1 MMPRTAELA
10 RLLHLRHQF
19 FGRCHLLGFES
30 ADNRILVGRRLN
42 ARTYANDSLY
52 YTRLKFP
59 KNHISGTSASRLYS
73 KKDANIKAAASLS
86 SSISSATSMSNDATS
101 KVKTTKK
108 SATEPKRIMKI
119 QTVTDTDTPTQLAP
133 VSETKKMEVRTARGI
148 LSITATIEDS
158 KINDIVFEKT
168 KAPVATELPIPP
180 AKVSINELLKE
191 TAQEAAAQLQTSPT
205 IEAAATAATVAA
217 ATAKAKEAIA
227 RATLPKVTASA
238 KAETEKV
245 NGTKQKIVSQAK
257 TAATTVVENVLQK
270 PKRILVDF
278 NRSSLERNF
287 ITPARAMSD
296 FLLKAVDLESLS
308 TIKRRSPY
316 EQEPPIT
323 VYWRK
328 DVEAKA
334 IGVWGSR
341 ENLLKEQLK
350 REVERKKHQ
359 QNLFTVKRR
368 LRDYRREIG
377 SRTVVVESEPGLT
390 GKSGKVV
397 LIAVGINSLNFLFKA
412 CGWVYTGSHSMFAES
427 IHSLADTINQLIL
440 AYGIHKSTQMADSDH
455 PYGYSNMKYVS
466 SLISGVGIFC
476 VGAGLSVYHG
486 ITGLMHPEPV
496 EDFFWAFF
504 ILGGSLVSE
513 GATLIVAL
521 NELQRAAKCSG
532 VTFKEYV
539 LSGKDPCVNV
549 VLTEDAAAV
558 TSVAVAATCMGLTS
572 FTGLPVFDAVGSL
585 LVGGILGA
593 VASFI
598 IYTNATALV
607 GKSIS
612 EDLLNKINAE
622 LESDVMIRA
631 IHDVKGIDMG
641 NSLIRYKAEMD
652 FDGRELTRSYLDKQD
667 LNDLLKTV
675 QSFQKVE
682 ELEEFLLKHGENIVD
697 LMGGEI
703 DRIEMKLRKK
713 FPEIRHCD
721 LEIL

>member
-1 MMPRTAELA
+1 MLPRTAELL
-10 RLLHLRHQF
+10 RVLHLRHRF
-19 FGRCHLLGFES
+19 L
-30 ADNRILVGRRLN
+30 GRRGLDSIN
-42 ARTYANDSLY
+42 RVLIGRFNSRTYANGVPS
-52 YTRLKFP
+52 F
-59 KNHISGTSASRLYS
+59 ASHRSNNLNVLSRSYS
-73 KKDANIKAAASLS
+73 KKEVKAQGAAAVSTS
-86 SSISSATSMSNDATS
+86 STASIDNEATS

-108 SATEPKRIMKI
+108 SATEPKQIMK
-119 QTVTDTDTPTQLAP
+119 TNPTPSATSHSEAAKK
-133 VSETKKMEVRTARGI
+133 SETIKKMEVKTSKGV
-148 LSITATIEDS
+148 LSITATIEGS
-158 KINDIVFEKT
+158 KINDLVFEKT
-168 KAPVATELPIPP
+168 KPPVVTELAIPP
-180 AKVSINELLKE
+180 AKVPVNDLLKE
-191 TAQEAAAQLQTSPT
+191 TAQAAAAQLQTSPT
-205 IEAAATAATVAA
+205 IEAVATAATVAA
-217 ATAKAKEAIA
+217 ATAKAKAAIA
-227 RATLPKVTASA
+227 KATQPKIIDTPETSA
-238 KAETEKV
+238 APQAPATQP
-245 NGTKQKIVSQAK
+245 TAK
-257 TAATTVVENVLQK
+257 TPPTVEVVVQK
-270 PKRILVDF
+270 PKRVLVDF

-296 FLLKAVDLESLS
+296 FLLKASDLESLS
-308 TIKRRSPY
+308 KIKRRSPY

-341 ENLLKEQLK
+341 ENLLREQLK

-377 SRTVVVESEPGLT
+377 ARAVVVDTEPGLT

-397 LIAVGINSLNFLFKA
+397 LIAIGINGLNFLFKA
-412 CGWVYTGSHSMFAES
+412 CGWVYSGSHSMFAES

-486 ITGLMHPEPV
+486 ITGLLHPEPV

-532 VTFKEYV
+532 VSFKDYV
-539 LSGKDPCVNV
+539 LGGKDPCVNV

-558 TSVAVAATCMGLTS
+558 TSVAVAAACMGLTS

-652 FDGRELTRSYLDKQD
+652 FDGRELTRSYLDKQE
-667 LNDLLKTV
+667 LNDLLMTV

-682 ELEEFLLKHGENIVD
+682 QLEEFLLKHGENIVD